1 MPRIILSFIVFLL
14 LSAAGVAIYLWLHRD
29 RPVAAPDL
37 TLLNESLQRSI
48 ENELSTPWL
57 TPNLVELTV
66 RPQDLDSEIERIK
79 NLATKLG
86 GNATLNHLPA
96 ESGQD
101 LLVEI
106 PQSSAQQF
114 IEAVQDRTKNV
125 PEAPPNPGDKNQI
138 IEVKLHT
145 ATK

>member
-1 MPRIILSFIVFLL
+1 MPRIILSFIVLLL

-29 RPVAAPDL
+29 RPMAAPDL

-48 ENELSTPWL
+48 ESELSTPRL
-57 TPNLVELTV
+57 TLNLVELTV
-66 RPQDLDSEIERIK
+66 TPQDLDSEIERIE

-86 GNATLNHLPA
+86 GNATVNHLPM

-106 PQSSAQQF
+106 PQSSARQF
-114 IEAVQDRTKNV
+114 IEAVQDRTKIV
-125 PEAPPNPGDKNQI
+125 PEAPPNSGDKNQV
-138 IEVKLHT
+138 IEVKLH
-145 ATK
+145 ATTK

>member
-1 MPRIILSFIVFLL
+1 MPRIILSFIVLL
-14 LSAAGVAIYLWLHRD
+14 VLSAAGVAIYLWLHRD
-29 RPVAAPDL
+29 RPMAAPDL
-37 TLLNESLQRSI
+37 TLLNESVQRSV
-48 ENELSTPWL
+48 ESELSTPRL
-57 TPNLVELTV
+57 SLNLVELTV

-86 GNATLNHLPA
+86 GNATLNRLPT

-106 PQSSAQQF
+106 PQSSARQF
-114 IEAVQDRTKNV
+114 IEAVQDRTKI
-125 PEAPPNPGDKNQI
+125 PPKAPPNTGLKNQV

-145 ATK
+145 AK

>member
-1 MPRIILSFIVFLL
+1 MPRIILSFILLFL

-29 RPVAAPDL
+29 RPTAAPDL
-37 TLLNESLQRSI
+37 TLLNESVQRSI
-48 ENELSTPWL
+48 ESDLSTPWL
-57 TPNLVELTV
+57 TVNLVELTV

-79 NLATKLG
+79 NLATKLE
-86 GNATLNHLPA
+86 GNATVNHLPA

-106 PQSSAQQF
+106 PQASVRQF
-114 IEAVQDRTKNV
+114 IEAVQDRTKIL
-125 PEAPPNPGDKNQI
+125 PKAPPNSGLKNQV

-145 ATK
+145 AK

>member
-1 MPRIILSFIVFLL
+1 MPRIILSFILLLL

-29 RPVAAPDL
+29 RPTAAPDL
-37 TLLNESLQRSI
+37 TLLNESVQRSI
-48 ENELSTPWL
+48 ESELSTPWL
-57 TPNLVELTV
+57 TVNLVELTV

-79 NLATKLG
+79 NLATKLE
-86 GNATLNHLPA
+86 GNATVNHLAA

-106 PQSSAQQF
+106 PQASARQF
-114 IEAVQDRTKNV
+114 IEAVQDRTKIL
-125 PEAPPNPGDKNQI
+125 PKAPPNSGLKNQV

-145 ATK
+145 AK

>member
-1 MPRIILSFIVFLL
+1 MPRIILSFIVLLL

-29 RPVAAPDL
+29 RPMAAPDL
-37 TLLNESLQRSI
+37 TLLNESVQRSI
-48 ENELSTPWL
+48 ESELSTPRL
-57 TPNLVELTV
+57 TLNLVELTV

-79 NLATKLG
+79 NLATKLEG
-86 GNATLNHLPA
+86 DATVNRLPT

-106 PQSSAQQF
+106 PQASAQQF
-114 IEAVQDRTKNV
+114 IEAVQDRTKIV
-125 PEAPPNPGDKNQI
+125 PKAPPNSGHKNQV

-145 ATK
+145 AK

>member
-1 MPRIILSFIVFLL
+1 M
-14 LSAAGVAIYLWLHRD
+14 
-29 RPVAAPDL
+29 AAPDL
-37 TLLNESLQRSI
+37 TLLNESVQRSV
-48 ENELSTPWL
+48 ESELSTPPL
-57 TPNLVELTV
+57 SLNLVELTV

-86 GNATLNHLPA
+86 GNATLNRLPT

-106 PQSSAQQF
+106 PQSSARQF
-114 IEAVQDRTKNV
+114 IEAVQDRTKIV
-125 PEAPPNPGDKNQI
+125 PEARPNSGDKNQI

>member
-1 MPRIILSFIVFLL
+1 MPRIILSFIVLLL

-29 RPVAAPDL
+29 RPTAAPDL
-37 TLLNESLQRSI
+37 TLLNESVQRSI
-48 ENELSTPWL
+48 ESELSTPWL
-57 TPNLVELTV
+57 TVNLVELTV

-79 NLATKLG
+79 NLATKLE
-86 GNATLNHLPA
+86 GNATVNHLPA

-106 PQSSAQQF
+106 PQASARQF
-114 IEAVQDRTKNV
+114 IEAVQDRTKIL
-125 PEAPPNPGDKNQI
+125 PKAPPNSGLKDQV

-145 ATK
+145 AK

>member
-1 MPRIILSFIVFLL
+1 MPRIILSFIVLLL

-29 RPVAAPDL
+29 RPTAAPDL
-37 TLLNESLQRSI
+37 TLLNESVQRSI
-48 ENELSTPWL
+48 ESELSTPWL
-57 TPNLVELTV
+57 TVNLVELTV

-79 NLATKLG
+79 NLATELE
-86 GNATLNHLPA
+86 GNATVNHLPA

-106 PQSSAQQF
+106 PQASARQF
-114 IEAVQDRTKNV
+114 IEAVQDRTKI
-125 PEAPPNPGDKNQI
+125 PPKAPPNTGLKNQV

-145 ATK
+145 AK

>member
-1 MPRIILSFIVFLL
+1 MPRIILSFIVLLL
-14 LSAAGVAIYLWLHRD
+14 LSAAGVAIYLGLHRD
-29 RPVAAPDL
+29 RPTAAPDL
-37 TLLNESLQRSI
+37 TLLNESVQRSV
-48 ENELSTPWL
+48 ESELSTPRL
-57 TPNLVELTV
+57 SLNLVELTV

-86 GNATLNHLPA
+86 GNATLNRLPT

-106 PQSSAQQF
+106 PQASARQF
-114 IEAVQDRTKNV
+114 IEAVQDRTKI
-125 PEAPPNPGDKNQI
+125 PPKAPPNTGLKNQV

-145 ATK
+145 AK

>member
-1 MPRIILSFIVFLL
+1 MPRIILSFILLLL

-29 RPVAAPDL
+29 RPTAAPDL
-37 TLLNESLQRSI
+37 TLLNESVQRSI
-48 ENELSTPWL
+48 ESELSTPWL
-57 TPNLVELTV
+57 TVNLVELTV

-79 NLATKLG
+79 NLATKLE
-86 GNATLNHLPA
+86 GNATVNHLPA

-106 PQSSAQQF
+106 PQASVRQF
-114 IEAVQDRTKNV
+114 IEAVQDRTKIL
-125 PEAPPNPGDKNQI
+125 PKAPPNSGLKNQV

-145 ATK
+145 AK

>member
-1 MPRIILSFIVFLL
+1 MPRIILSFIVLLL

-29 RPVAAPDL
+29 RPMAAPDM

-48 ENELSTPWL
+48 ESELSTPRL
-57 TPNLVELTV
+57 TLNLVELTV

-79 NLATKLG
+79 NLATKLE
-86 GNATLNHLPA
+86 GNATVNHLPA

-106 PQSSAQQF
+106 PQASAQQF
-114 IEAVQDRTKNV
+114 IEAVQDRTRIVSK
-125 PEAPPNPGDKNQI
+125 APPNSGRKNQI

-145 ATK
+145 AK